1 MSESLFGT
9 DGVRGRVG
17 SEPITPQTVMKLG
30 WAAGCVFSRSG
41 SGSKVLIGKDTRISG
56 YLLESALEAG
66 FASAGVDVSL
76 IGPIPTPGIAYLTLI
91 SRACAGV
98 VISASHNPYYD
109 NGIKI
114 FSAEGTKLN
123 DKLVAQIDDLMRQ
136 PMKCAESVDI
146 GRAER
151 FTGAHDR
158 YIEYCKSTLPAKLSL
173 AGIRIVVDCAN
184 GAAYEVAPRILDE
197 LGADL
202 VAIANQPDGFNIN
215 QRCGSTHL
223 DKLAASVVEQS
234 ASIGIALDGDAD
246 RVLLI
251 DETGRKVDGD
261 QILYL
266 IARYRHDMDT
276 LEGGVAGTLMT
287 NLGLELALKNM
298 SIPFVRT
305 RVGDRYVHEAL
316 IEKGWLLGGE
326 ASGHV
331 ICLDKASTGDGIV
344 VALEVLQI
352 MLQTGKPL
360 SELVAGMEIYP
371 QKMINVRVQGCDAKD
386 LVTSKTVAVAVVE
399 AEQEMGDNSRVVLR
413 PSGTEPL
420 IRVMIESKQPEHVER
435 LTQQIADVVA
445 QEVISRT

>member
-76 IGPIPTPGIAYLTLI
+76 IGPIPTPGIAYLTLT

-202 VAIANQPDGFNIN
+202 VTIANQPDGFNIN

-223 DKLAASVVEQS
+223 DKLAASVVKQG

-251 DETGRKVDGD
+251 DETGRKIDGD

-266 IARYRHDMDT
+266 IVRYRHDMDT

-386 LVTSKTVAVAVVE
+386 LVTSKTVAAAVVE
-399 AEQEMGDNSRVVLR
+399 AEQEMGDNGRVVLR
-413 PSGTEPL
+413 PSGTEPF
-420 IRVMIESKQPEHVER
+420 IRVMIESNQPEHVER

>member
-1 MSESLFGT
+1 
-9 DGVRGRVG
+9 
-17 SEPITPQTVMKLG
+17 MKLG

-76 IGPIPTPGIAYLTLI
+76 IGPIPTPGIAYLTLT

-386 LVTSKTVAVAVVE
+386 LVTSKTVAAAVVE

-413 PSGTEPL
+413 PSGTEPF
-420 IRVMIESKQPEHVER
+420 IRVMIESNQPEHVER

>member
-1 MSESLFGT
+1 
-9 DGVRGRVG
+9 
-17 SEPITPQTVMKLG
+17 MKLG

-76 IGPIPTPGIAYLTLI
+76 IGPIPTPGIAYLTLT

-202 VAIANQPDGFNIN
+202 VTIANQPDGFNIN

-386 LVTSKTVAVAVVE
+386 LVTSKTVAAAVVE

-413 PSGTEPL
+413 PSGTEPF
-420 IRVMIESKQPEHVER
+420 IRVMIESNQPEHVER

>member
-445 QEVISRT
+445 QEVINRT